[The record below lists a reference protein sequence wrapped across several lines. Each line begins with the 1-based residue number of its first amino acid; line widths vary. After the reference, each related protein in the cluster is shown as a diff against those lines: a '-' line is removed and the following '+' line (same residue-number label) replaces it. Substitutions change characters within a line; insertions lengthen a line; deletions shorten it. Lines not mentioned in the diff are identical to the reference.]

1 GHRRGR
7 TSVVDTMQ
15 PRWADR
21 QGRGGHDRITR
32 AHGSNRSRTVRASRR
47 RAPAVARPGRRA
59 DLGFGSNSTSRSGGR
74 YRRGDRRRDAASPP
88 AIGFGSMLQA
98 LCSRRSSR
106 RRRYLGVVLA
116 ASILTPSTAAAWH
129 DDGHRIVGEIAER
142 RLSEQTRARVREL
155 LADMPEYDTL
165 ASAATW
171 ADQKAKLDPEFD
183 FAFASHFVNVDRQLS
198 PRELLALCLQKS
210 GCVAVG
216 VGYYAEILRSTRA
229 SKAQRAEALRFL
241 IHFVGDAHQ
250 PLHAGH
256 GGDRGG
262 NDIDQLRLLEYTP
275 GGERTNLHAVWDG
288 GIVAITMTRAG
299 WDWRRYAADLD
310 RRIIDEKIARWGRGS
325 AYD

>member
-1 GHRRGR
+1 
-7 TSVVDTMQ
+7 
-15 PRWADR
+15 
-21 QGRGGHDRITR
+21 
-32 AHGSNRSRTVRASRR
+32 
-47 RAPAVARPGRRA
+47 
-59 DLGFGSNSTSRSGGR
+59 
-74 YRRGDRRRDAASPP
+74 
-88 AIGFGSMLQA
+88 
-98 LCSRRSSR
+98 
-106 RRRYLGVVLA
+106 VLA

-325 AYD
+325 AYDWIEESRLLAAADGYLHADGITPIRKGDTLGEEFYARNKDVVELRLQQGGVRLAAVLEEIFLAQ

>member
-1 GHRRGR
+1 
-7 TSVVDTMQ
+7 
-15 PRWADR
+15 
-21 QGRGGHDRITR
+21 
-32 AHGSNRSRTVRASRR
+32 AST
-47 RAPAVARPGRRA
+47 G
-59 DLGFGSNSTSRSGGR
+59 
-74 YRRGDRRRDAASPP
+74 
-88 AIGFGSMLQA
+88 
-98 LCSRRSSR
+98 
-106 RRRYLGVVLA
+106 
-116 ASILTPSTAAAWH
+116 
-129 DDGHRIVGEIAER
+129 
-142 RLSEQTRARVREL
+142 
-155 LADMPEYDTL
+155 
-165 ASAATW
+165 

-325 AYD
+325 AYDWIEESRLLAAADGYLHADGITPIRKGDTLGEEFYARNKDVVELRLQQGGVRLAAALEEIFL

>member
-1 GHRRGR
+1 
-7 TSVVDTMQ
+7 M
-15 PRWADR
+15 
-21 QGRGGHDRITR
+21 
-32 AHGSNRSRTVRASRR
+32 
-47 RAPAVARPGRRA
+47 
-59 DLGFGSNSTSRSGGR
+59 
-74 YRRGDRRRDAASPP
+74 
-88 AIGFGSMLQA
+88 
-98 LCSRRSSR
+98 
-106 RRRYLGVVLA
+106 LA

-325 AYD
+325 AYDWIEESRLLAAADGYLHADGITPIRKGDTLGEEFYARNKDVVELRLQQGGVRLAAVLEEIFLAQ